1 MYGIKLAIRV
11 KQYLTENISL
21 MTYGFLIPI
30 ADLQQLLLE
39 SSIEKK
45 KLYFPN
51 NRHNVLTHYK
61 KI

>member
-30 ADLQQLLLE
+30 ADLQQ
-39 SSIEKK
+39 SRSKK
-45 KLYFPN
+45 KNLYFPN